1 MVFVLVLIILPV
13 ISIFLGVLEQII
25 FRRIFLIAVLNLL
38 LWMLLTFTV
47 FNRTFLIW
55 AILNAV
61 IGTVSAYV
69 ARRWHRI

>member
-61 IGTVSAYV
+61 ISTVSAYV

>member
-13 ISIFLGVLEQII
+13 ISIFLGVMEEII
-25 FRRIFLIAVLNLL
+25 FRRITVIMVLNLL
-38 LWMLLTFTV
+38 LWLLLTFTV

-61 IGTVSAYV
+61 ISTVSAYV
-69 ARRWHRI
+69 VRRWHQI

>member
-38 LWMLLTFTV
+38 LWLLLTFTV

-61 IGTVSAYV
+61 ISTVSAYV